1 MRLASLDIGLKRIGL
16 ALCFDEKTVLPQ
28 SAILRK
34 NRNQAAKD
42 VDIFLKE
49 WEIEILVVG
58 LPLSGS
64 SHEQM
69 QRRIKHFISLLEFDK
84 KIQFHDEYGSSNE
97 AKELIKGKIKQKKDG
112 RIDSLAAVIILQRWL
127 SCN

>member
-1 MRLASLDIGLKRIGL
+1 M
-16 ALCFDEKTVLPQ
+16 
-28 SAILRK
+28 
-34 NRNQAAKD
+34 
-42 VDIFLKE
+42 
-49 WEIEILVVG
+49 VVG

-69 QRRIKHFISLLEFDK
+69 QRRIKHFISLLKFDK